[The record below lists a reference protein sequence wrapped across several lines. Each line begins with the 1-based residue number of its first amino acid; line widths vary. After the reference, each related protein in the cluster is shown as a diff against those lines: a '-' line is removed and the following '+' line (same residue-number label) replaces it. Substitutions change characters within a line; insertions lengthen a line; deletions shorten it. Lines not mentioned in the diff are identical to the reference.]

1 MAEGSGF
8 HPCALGN
15 TRFYLFMTKESG
27 GKKQDFLSLPEVQV
41 FLGIKSRKTIL
52 KYIKS
57 GKLPAYKIGGTRW
70 RFAYSDVHLFLKQ
83 QFIAI
88 ADEPVS
94 NPAPK
99 PGQNPERTRV

>member
-1 MAEGSGF
+1 
-8 HPCALGN
+8 
-15 TRFYLFMTKESG
+15 MTDFRGE
-27 GKKQDFLSLPEVQV
+27 KKQDLLSLPEVQA

-57 GKLPAYKIGGTRW
+57 GQLPAYKIGGTRW

-88 ADEPVS
+88 ADEPASFRPGPV
-94 NPAPK
+94 PK
-99 PGQNPERTRV
+99 PTDKNPSRKARP